1 MRIGGLRTAA
11 VVLRVVRVRMNVV
24 RYRKAEVLR
33 RGWGLEGDIVSLV
46 DWLTEFGGESCEI
59 ESV

>member
-11 VVLRVVRVRMNVV
+11 VVLSVVRVRMNVV

-46 DWLTEFGGESCEI
+46 D
-59 ESV
+59 